1 MFEATVVVGLI
12 STPSA
17 DAKARFRSKRAHSS
31 SHVNGVREGPLVGC
45 GTGPFDA
52 AAALQRRD

>member
-1 MFEATVVVGLI
+1 MFEAAVVVGFI

-17 DAKARFRSKRAHSS
+17 DAKARFRSRRAHSS
-31 SHVNGVREGPLVGC
+31 SHANGVREVPLVAC